1 LDKLADLMPKFT
13 NFATNF
19 TAGEISPRLA
29 SRIDTQKYRNG
40 AAIIENFI
48 TTAHGGARKRGGTKF
63 VAPIKAGQTDVRL
76 IPFQF
81 NVEQAYVIEF
91 GNLYFRVFKDGGIIT
106 NTSTTITGATQ
117 ANPCVITAAAHGLSN
132 GNSVVISGVGGMTE
146 LNNRHF
152 TVANVTTDTFELS
165 GVNSS
170 TYTAFTSGGT
180 VKRILEVTTTY
191 ATADLNDLQVAQSAD
206 TLYVAHKD
214 YLLRKVQRT
223 SDTAWTIT
231 DVDFRKGPFRDIN
244 TVDAN
249 IITVAAYTPTSGV
262 NSYGTYGPNDTLTLT
277 AVNDT
282 WTADN
287 VGCFWR
293 LWEPGKTTGVTQ
305 PTGGGSIANGQNYT
319 TDKKVYGI
327 ANLNGT
333 AAWNSAWRIPN
344 HDSGTVRV
352 TNADD
357 TNYFDAVYLH
367 DSSCVLEIT
376 AYVDAKTV
384 RATVIDGHVPKSVV
398 ATGTSY
404 WEEGS
409 WSARRGYPRAI
420 TFFEQ
425 RLWLGGSIDDPA
437 TIWGSRTGAF
447 ENFQDGP
454 DDDDSVLY
462 AVASEQVDVIRW
474 MKGGKV
480 LMVGTT
486 SSEYIVAASNQNEGL
501 SPTNVTVKRQTAY
514 GAAAVNP
521 VQISNVVVFAQRSGD
536 PDNPARKLREFVY
549 SYEVDSFQAV
559 DLTVISEHVT
569 GSGIVELAFQ
579 MEPDQIVWAAR
590 ADGQLIG
597 MTYEKDQQVVGWH
610 RHPVGGTAAEVERL
624 CCIPGVNHD
633 DLYMVVKRTVNGAT
647 VRYIEVLQYGLLDTQ
662 NKADGFFVDSGL
674 TYDGSSTSSISGL
687 WHLNG
692 ESLDILADGAVLPNA
707 TVSNG
712 RITLT
717 RAATKVQLGLPYTSK
732 LLSLDIEGGS
742 AAGASQT
749 KPRVVTEATLR
760 LHRSLGG
767 RIGVNKADSDGN
779 EVRETRT
786 ETLRFRS
793 SLTPMDASPPL
804 FTGDKRLELPGGWD
818 RQARFYI
825 EHDEPLP
832 FHVLG
837 LACEIQ
843 VNG

>member
-1 LDKLADLMPKFT
+1 MPRVNLYT
-13 NFATNF
+13 TNF

-29 SRIDTQKYRNG
+29 SRIDTTKYKNG
-40 AAIIENFI
+40 ASLIENFI

-63 VAPIKAGQTDVRL
+63 VAPIRAGETDVRL

-81 NVEQAYVIEF
+81 NVEQAYVLEF
-91 GNLYFRVFKDGGIIT
+91 GNLYIRIFKDGGIVT

-117 ANPCVITAAAHGLSN
+117 ANPCVITAAAHGLTN

-170 TYTAFTSGGT
+170 AYTAFTSGGT
-180 VKRILEVTTTY
+180 VKRIVEVTTTY

-206 TLYVAHKD
+206 TLYIAHKD
-214 YLLRKVQRT
+214 YPLRKVQRT

-244 TVDAN
+244 TDEDNV
-249 IITVAAYTPTSGV
+249 ITVAAYTPTVGV

-277 AVNDT
+277 AVEDT

-333 AAWNSAWRIPN
+333 AAWNNAWRIPN
-344 HDSGTVRV
+344 HESGTVRV
-352 TNADD
+352 SNADS
-357 TNYFDAVYLH
+357 TNYFDAVFLH

-384 RATVIDGHVPKSVV
+384 RARVIDNHVPKSVI

-404 WEEGS
+404 WEEGA
-409 WSARRGYPRAI
+409 WSDRRGYPRAL

-454 DDDDSVLY
+454 DDDDAVLY

-514 GAAAVNP
+514 GSAAVTP
-521 VQISNVVVFAQRSGD
+521 VQISNVVCFAQRSGD
-536 PDNPARKLREFVY
+536 PDNPARKIREFVY
-549 SYEVDSFQAV
+549 SYEVDSFQSV
-559 DLTVISEHVT
+559 DLTVISEHIT
-569 GSGIVELAFQ
+569 GSGVVELAFQ

-590 ADGQLIG
+590 SDGQLIG

-610 RHPVGGTAAEVERL
+610 RHPLGGTNAQVKRL
-624 CCIPGVNHD
+624 CCIPGDNHD
-633 DLYMVVKRTVNGAT
+633 DLYMVVSRTIDGQT
-647 VRYIEVLQYGLLDTQ
+647 VRYIEILQYGLLDTQ
-662 NKADGFFVDSGL
+662 DKEDGFFVDCGL
-674 TYDGSSTSSISGL
+674 TYDSTSTSTLSGL

-692 ESLDILADGAVLPNA
+692 ESLDVLADGAVQSNV
-707 TVSNG
+707 TVTNG
-712 RITLT
+712 RVTLT
-717 RAATKVQLGLPYTSK
+717 RAASTIHVGLPYTSK
-732 LLSLDIEGGS
+732 LLSLDLEGG
-742 AAGASQT
+742 AQGGASQT
-749 KPRVVTEATLR
+749 KARRISEVTMR
-760 LHRSLGG
+760 LHKSLGG
-767 RIGVNKADSDGN
+767 RVGINVADEDGN
-779 EVRETRT
+779 QFRETRT
-786 ETLRFRS
+786 QTIYYRTS
-793 SLTPMDASPPL
+793 ADPMGSSPPL
-804 FTGDKRLELPGGWD
+804 YTGDKAIDMPGGWE
-818 RQARFYI
+818 REARFYI

-837 LACEIQ
+837 LACEIT